1 VKYLHQRVALYQA
14 KAPGLHPVVVAQD
27 YSRPAVVAAQFGY
40 NRTLSKASRVFVVE
54 RNRLF
59 WGSRR
64 GMLELDLV
72 LLPFLENI
80 YPGLEQADKERYWK
94 LLECEDQDMFAW
106 FLRREDPEDLELKG
120 IVDIIRR
127 NTGLQPDA

>member
-1 VKYLHQRVALYQA
+1 MA
-14 KAPGLHPVVVAQD
+14 KV
-27 YSRPAVVAAQFGY
+27 YF
-40 NRTLSKASRVFVVE
+40 VE

-72 LLPFLENI
+72 LLPFLENV
-80 YPGLEQADKERYWK
+80 YPSLDQADKERYWK

-106 FLRREDPEDLELKG
+106 FLRREDPDDSELKR
-120 IVDIIRR
+120 IVEIVRN
-127 NTGLQPDA
+127 NTGLQPERS